1 MARDSNPHYWSEY
14 SNLQHVKHALIREY
28 LKGWFPK
35 LGFWNGRIVYLDTH
49 AGRGRHAT
57 GQTGSPLMAIQTLL
71 SHTYRDRILEKSEV
85 MFFFI
90 EHASENVDLLRA
102 EVLAL
107 GTIPKRIQV
116 HISCDDCFTQME
128 RILSDLEDRGTRI
141 APAFVFVDPY
151 GFKVPGNLIQR
162 LLAAGRVEV
171 FINIIWRELDMA
183 MAQAQNPS
191 QGGMAETLNY
201 VFGGESWR
209 EVMRESSLDA
219 RADKTIDLL
228 RGLYGAK
235 WATSMRMLGDNRVTR
250 YVLAHFTNHEAGR
263 DLMKD
268 CMWTV
273 CPDGGFYARRS
284 DNPKQTML
292 IEPEPN
298 LASLEEWLINQ
309 LQRKPLRWSALS
321 DRIRTELWR
330 NVHLSQIIRECRRKG
345 AIVASEFTGR
355 FSEKADPLLSL
366 STKKGS

>member
-1 MARDSNPHYWSEY
+1 MAQDNNPSYWAEY
-14 SNLQHVKHALIREY
+14 TNLQHVKHALIREY

-35 LGFWNGRIVYLDTH
+35 LGLWSGRIVYLDTH
-49 AGRGRHAT
+49 AGRGRHAA
-57 GQTGSPLMAIQTLL
+57 GQTGSPVIAIETLL
-71 SHTYRDRILEKSEV
+71 SHAYRDRILQKSEV
-85 MFFFI
+85 LIFLI
-90 EHASENVDLLRA
+90 EHDPKNVDLLRA
-102 EVLAL
+102 EVTSL
-107 GTIPKRIQV
+107 GKLPKRLQV

-128 RILSDLEDRGTRI
+128 RILSNLEGKGTKI

-151 GFKVPGNLIQR
+151 GFKVPGNIIRR

-209 EVMRESSLDA
+209 EVMRELSLDA

-228 RGLYGAK
+228 RELYGAR
-235 WATSMRMLGDNRVTR
+235 WVTSMRMLGDNRVTR

-268 CMWTV
+268 CMWIV

-284 DNPKQTML
+284 DNPQQTML

-298 LASLEEWLINQ
+298 LAPLEEWLNIQ
-309 LQRKPLRWSALS
+309 LQREPLRWSTLS
-321 DRIRTELWR
+321 QRIRNELWR
-330 NVHLSQIIRECRRKG
+330 NVHLSQIIRKKRRDG
-345 AIVASEFTGR
+345 AIVASRFTGR
-355 FSEKADPLLSL
+355 FSEKANPLLSL
-366 STKKGS
+366 STKKG